1 MAEHVTVRP
10 ARMPAAR
17 RSRQRGSI
25 LLVSL
30 VALLLLFIGALFTLR
45 GVLTD
50 TALTD
55 AFNERQKATVASD
68 LALQWAVSQIE
79 ATYQASQGHVL
90 EISAAGK
97 PWFRP
102 WSGNPAAPVNPSSQ
116 PASQPNYW
124 TTCENNPSSTYVC
137 APVTLANSAPQKA
150 WVFVQPT
157 GRSDPSACGD
167 TQSLIAWYYDIWVH
181 TVDPR
186 TQTGV
191 DTESLFKLCVAQ

>member
-1 MAEHVTVRP
+1 MVEHAGTRQP
-10 ARMPAAR
+10 RLPGARG
-17 RSRQRGSI
+17 SRQRGSI

-55 AFNERQKATVASD
+55 AFNERQKATIASD
-68 LALQWAVSQIE
+68 LALQWTVSQIE

-97 PWFRP
+97 PWFLSTAQP
-102 WSGNPAAPVNPSSQ
+102 QVPDATYWS
-116 PASQPNYW
+116 
-124 TTCENNPSSTYVC
+124 TCETNPSSTYVC
-137 APVTLANSAPQKA
+137 APVTLANSAPQRA

-167 TQSLIAWYYDIWVH
+167 TQSLTAWYYDIWVH

>member
-1 MAEHVTVRP
+1 MG
-10 ARMPAAR
+10 
-17 RSRQRGSI
+17 RSRPPGGGASRQGGSI

-55 AFNERQKATVASD
+55 AFGERQKSTIASD
-68 LALQWAVSQIE
+68 LALQWVVGQIQ
-79 ATYQASQGHVL
+79 ATYQASQGQVL

-97 PWFRP
+97 PWFLSAAQP
-102 WSGNPAAPVNPSSQ
+102 QVPTPAYWSGCQSQ
-116 PASQPNYW
+116 
-124 TTCENNPSSTYVC
+124 STATDTC
-137 APVTLANSAPQKA
+137 APVTLANGAPQKA

-167 TQSLIAWYYDIWVH
+167 TQSLTAWYYDIWVH